1 MKKIIITSES
11 GCDLTKEQLNQYGI
25 QIIPFGLN
33 FPDRTVQDGEI
44 PVQEIYD
51 FYKRTKQIPKTN
63 AVGPYQYTEFF
74 ENIAKENPD
83 CEIVH
88 VGYSSACSSTFQNA
102 CLGVRD
108 CVKAKVHL
116 VDSKN
121 VSGGL
126 GNLVLRAARMV
137 EANPDQAVE
146 ELVEKIK
153 NYVTRTKTAFV
164 PDKLDFLSAGGRVSN
179 AAALGASIFR
189 IKPQIDII
197 NGELIAGK
205 KYLGMMKKVAKEFIQ
220 DFLGKEE
227 FDKET
232 AFAFYSVGVQ
242 MDVLGNMVAAL
253 KDYGFKEVI
262 VLELGCVMTTHGG
275 KGAIGVSATRKN

>member
-1 MKKIIITSES
+1 
-11 GCDLTKEQLNQYGI
+11 
-25 QIIPFGLN
+25 
-33 FPDRTVQDGEI
+33 
-44 PVQEIYD
+44 
-51 FYKRTKQIPKTN
+51 
-63 AVGPYQYTEFF
+63 
-74 ENIAKENPD
+74 
-83 CEIVH
+83 
-88 VGYSSACSSTFQNA
+88 
-102 CLGVRD
+102 
-108 CVKAKVHL
+108 
-116 VDSKN
+116 
-121 VSGGL
+121 
-126 GNLVLRAARMV
+126 MV

-242 MDVLGNMVAAL
+242 MDVLGNMVEAL
-253 KDYGFKEVI
+253 KAYGFKEVI